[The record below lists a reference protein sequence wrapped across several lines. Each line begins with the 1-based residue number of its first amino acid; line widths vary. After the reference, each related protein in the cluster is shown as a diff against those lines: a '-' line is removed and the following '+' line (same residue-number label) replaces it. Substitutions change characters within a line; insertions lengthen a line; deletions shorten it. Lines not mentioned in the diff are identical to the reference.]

1 MAKKKAGEMPKN
13 MINKGVA
20 EVKSTGEIKKE
31 IMDNIENKS
40 MIEMASE
47 QENEITTTIDEHNE
61 ETNSEEINEEEV
73 NNEEVSNEEIN
84 NKENNN
90 TKTEESSK
98 YISSV
103 NTSKAFEKVLSKR
116 AKKPKKEKTMI
127 YLEEDVMKQFKTLA
141 RTYEVSVTKLFE
153 IACMDY
159 IKGQE
164 IDEILVAEYDAIN
177 KRKGRRKNNEDKSE

>member
-1 MAKKKAGEMPKN
+1 MAKKKAGEMPQN

-20 EVKSTGEIKKE
+20 EVKSTEEMKKE
-31 IMDNIENKS
+31 VMENMENKS
-40 MIEMASE
+40 MLEIASE
-47 QENEITTTIDEHNE
+47 QQNNEVSATV
-61 ETNSEEINEEEV
+61 EEV
-73 NNEEVSNEEIN
+73 NEEVKSEDIN
-84 NKENNN
+84 ENNDA
-90 TKTEESSK
+90 KIEESK
-98 YISSV
+98 YVSSA
-103 NTSKAFEKVLSKR
+103 NPSKAYEKVLSKI

-141 RTYEVSVTKLFE
+141 RTHEVSVTKLFE

-177 KRKGRRKNNEDKSE
+177 KKKGRRKGEEDKAK